1 MKQLNHAINAIRI
14 NGIEAVNK
22 AKSGHPGI
30 VLGAAPTLATLFA
43 NHFTFLPDQPDYF
56 NRDRFVLSAGHGS
69 ALLYSVLAACQFKGV
84 NIADLASFRQLNSA
98 FAGHP
103 ERHELSGIEV
113 TTGPLGQ
120 GVANAVGLAIAEA
133 RLNKLTKGVI
143 DHYTYCL
150 FGDGCFQEGIF
161 HEVVSVASFYN
172 LKKLILIY
180 DANDVQLDGPTA
192 DSESLNPK
200 KYFEAL
206 NFDCHWVN
214 DGEDVAAIDQAL
226 TKAKQSDRPSVI
238 IVKSIIGIYSPKA
251 NSNTVHGAPL
261 STEEIAVVRNELNY
275 SAPAFSYDQE
285 VYQAFDGLKIRGL
298 ASYQDYQKRFEQ
310 FVQQN
315 PEQANWLRQLENN
328 KFDLSFLNELD
339 KFNKTNEATRN
350 LVGQVYQ
357 LVTECNP
364 TITTLN
370 CDLSVS
376 TKIIHS
382 GKPKADAN
390 NHEAPNWNLGVRE
403 LGMMGINNGITA
415 HGGILGVGSTFLAF
429 ADYTKP
435 ALRVGAI
442 SSLPTLTVFSHD
454 SIMVGED
461 GPTHQPIEQLAML
474 RATPNVY
481 VARPCNV
488 SEIAAAFELWLTNEQ
503 RHPVV
508 ITSSRHNF
516 TIHESSLTQ
525 ARKGGYIIYG
535 SQEYASDITILA
547 TGSEVALAV
556 DVAKLL
562 EQKNITVRVVSLWC
576 WELFQQQP
584 HDYVDKILGTGTKVS
599 LELGCTMGWNNFA
612 DYCLGIDHFGASAK
626 GEDLLKAWKITP
638 ADVAED
644 IEVILKNEADL

>member
-14 NGIEAVNK
+14 NGIEAVNQ

-43 NHFTFLPDQPDYF
+43 NHFTYLPDQPDYF

-69 ALLYSVLAACQFKGV
+69 ALLYAILAACQFKGV

-133 RLNKLTKGVI
+133 RLNELTKGVI

-161 HEVVSVASFYN
+161 HETVSVASFYR

-192 DSESLNPK
+192 NSESLDPQ

-206 NFDCHWVN
+206 NFDCHFVN
-214 DGEDVAAIDQAL
+214 DGEDIAAIDQAL
-226 TKAKQSDRPSVI
+226 TRAKQSDRPSVI
-238 IVKSIIGIYSPKA
+238 IVKSILGIHSPKA
-251 NSNTVHGAPL
+251 GSNVAHGSPL
-261 STEEIAVVRNELNY
+261 SPEEIQLVRKELNY
-275 SAPAFSYDQE
+275 FAPNFSYDPT
-285 VYQAFDGLKIRGL
+285 VYQAFDGLKKRGL
-298 ASYQDYQKRFEQ
+298 ASYQNYQQRFEQ

-315 PEQANWLRQLENN
+315 PEQANWLRELEHQ
-328 KFDLSFLNELD
+328 KFDLSFLNQLD
-339 KFNKTNEATRN
+339 NFKKTNEATRN

-357 LVTECNP
+357 LVTQSNP

-376 TKIIHS
+376 TKIIHA
-382 GKPKADAN
+382 GKEKANAN
-390 NHEAPNWNLGVRE
+390 NYQAPNWNLGVRE

-429 ADYTKP
+429 ADYVKP

-442 SSLPTLTVFSHD
+442 SHLPTLTIFSHD

-474 RATPNVY
+474 RSMPNVY

-488 SEIAAAFELWLTNEQ
+488 SEIAAAFELWLTNREQ
-503 RHPVV
+503 NPVV
-508 ITSSRHNF
+508 MASSRHNF
-516 TIHESSLTQ
+516 TIHESNLTD

-535 SQEYASDITILA
+535 SKEYASDITILA
-547 TGSEVALAV
+547 TGSEVPLAIE
-556 DVAKLL
+556 VAQLL
-562 EQKNITVRVVSLWC
+562 EEKKITVRVVSLWC
-576 WELFQQQP
+576 WELFQQQST
-584 HDYVDKILGTGTKVS
+584 DYVEQILGTGIKIS
-599 LELGCTMGWNNFA
+599 LELGSTMGWSSFA
-612 DYCLGIDHFGASAK
+612 DYCLGIDHFGTSAK
-626 GEDLLKAWKITP
+626 GEDILKAWKITP
-638 ADVAED
+638 ADISED
-644 IEVILKNEADL
+644 IETILKNEADL